1 MITPAHWVRHIKRP
15 LRGGVDFLFPNLL
28 RVARNHI
35 SLRLV
40 ATAAGYVHAK
50 DRLVQMELQR
60 LAGQGRLSE
69 ALKSDVGLIAV
80 DTYFRSL
87 KYVGVLLLLLLLLL
101 YAYTH
106 PSAVCLIT

>member
-1 MITPAHWVRHIKRP
+1 M
-15 LRGGVDFLFPNLL
+15 
-28 RVARNHI
+28 
-35 SLRLV
+35 
-40 ATAAGYVHAK
+40 HAK

-87 KYVGVLLLLLLLLL
+87 KYVGVLLLLLLL
-101 YAYTH
+101 YAYTY
-106 PSAVCLIT
+106 PSAVSLIT

>member
-1 MITPAHWVRHIKRP
+1 M
-15 LRGGVDFLFPNLL
+15 
-28 RVARNHI
+28 
-35 SLRLV
+35 
-40 ATAAGYVHAK
+40 HAK

-87 KYVGVLLLLLLLLL
+87 KYVGVLL
-101 YAYTH
+101 YAYTYL
-106 PSAVCLIT
+106 SAVCLIT